1 MQNIVIDKPYVPIPP
16 YHGKIWPWLLVRYS
30 PRLVRSCGITR
41 TQCVHVERLRAS
53 IDAGHGILL
62 TPNHSRDEDP
72 LVLGALS
79 RAVRSPFFIIA
90 SWHLFMQSKI
100 KTFLLRRAGAFSIY
114 REGVDRAAVNTAI
127 EIIENAERPL
137 VIFPEGFVSRTNDR
151 INALLEGTGLIA
163 RSAAKKRAKMEPPR
177 KVVVHPIALR
187 YRFHGDIERAAAKV
201 LEQIET
207 RLTWRPRHGAPLYDR
222 IVKVGAALLCL
233 KEIEYLGAPQ
243 SGEIGERL
251 ARLID
256 AVLNPLEDEWAD
268 GAHDG
273 TVNARVKRLRTAIL
287 PDMIKGDIDEAE
299 RQRRWKQLADVYVA
313 NQLYHYPA
321 DYVKSNPTPERILE
335 TIEKFEEDLT
345 DKVSVHGEISATI
358 TVGEAIEVNPARE
371 SRGGP
376 DPLLQQIESQWRQM
390 LGIAPTSPAA
400 AEAAVS
406 GEALQ

>member
-16 YHGKIWPWLLVRYS
+16 YHGRLWPWLLVRYV
-30 PRLVRSCGITR
+30 PRLVRSFGITQM
-41 TQCVHVERLRAS
+41 QCVHVERLRAS

-79 RAVRSPFFIIA
+79 RQVRSPFFIMA
-90 SWHLFMQSKI
+90 SWHLFMQSKM

-114 REGVDRAAVNTAI
+114 REGIDRGAVNTAI

-187 YRFHGDIERAAAKV
+187 YRFHGNIEQAASKV
-201 LEQIET
+201 LERIET
-207 RLTWRPRHGAPLYDR
+207 RLTWRPLTGVPLYER

-251 ARLID
+251 TRLID
-256 AVLNPLEDEWAD
+256 AVLNPLEEEWTQ

-273 TVNARVKRLRTAIL
+273 TVNSRVKRLRTAIL
-287 PDMIKGDIDEAE
+287 PDMVKGDIDEAE
-299 RQRRWKQLADVYVA
+299 RHRRWKHLADVYVA

-358 TVGEAIEVNPARE
+358 TVGEAIEVNPGRE
-371 SRGGP
+371 GRGGP

-390 LGIAPTSPAA
+390 LGIAPASPAA
-400 AEAAVS
+400 AEAAIH